1 MLSLAATCLTLGNIY
16 SEKKK
21 TESGNIAYI
30 GPTPA
35 LTTDKTVY
43 KVGEPIMVT
52 YTTNSLMD
60 RICITLTS
68 DVMHQIRWCYVGS
81 GYDGNVLADGNG
93 SGVPVDITPRHITGT
108 YSGTEWANF
117 PAGEYVV
124 FVFPAG
130 GGNANVTQRVYIT
143 IVE

>member
-1 MLSLAATCLTLGNIY
+1 MRWKKWLAVMLALLLLAATCLTLGNIY

-43 KVGEPIMVT
+43 KIGEPIMVT
-52 YTTNSLMD
+52 YTTDNLMD

-81 GYDGNVLADGNG
+81 GYDGNVRAKNNRPVKP
-93 SGVPVDITPRHITGT
+93 SGYRRVYAKSQAFSPVNAEIPLLPLLR
-108 YSGTEWANF
+108 
-117 PAGEYVV
+117 
-124 FVFPAG
+124 AG
-130 GGNANVTQRVYIT
+130 GKYSIA
-143 IVE
+143 